1 MTDTTSTGDGRR
13 SVIIGVDTHKYVHV
27 AVAIDEHGARLGEL
41 SIGANTRGYRA
52 LHEWATN
59 LGRVRTYG
67 IEGTGSYGTGLTRLL
82 RRAGARVVE
91 VNRADRR
98 SRHHNGKSDPL
109 DAESAAR
116 SVLNGTAAAT
126 PKNAEGSSEMI
137 RQIKVARDSAR
148 KARSATMVAVNCAN
162 Q

>member
-13 SVIIGVDTHKYVHV
+13 SVIIGIDTHKYVHV

-41 SIGANTRGYRA
+41 SVGANILGYRA

-67 IEGTGSYGTGLTRLL
+67 VEGTGSYGAGLTRLL
-82 RRAGARVVE
+82 RRAGERVVE

-116 SVLNGTAAAT
+116 SILTAPPPQSPRT
-126 PKNAEGSSEMI
+126 PKD
-137 RQIKVARDSAR
+137 RVR
-148 KARSATMVAVNCAN
+148 
-162 Q
+162 